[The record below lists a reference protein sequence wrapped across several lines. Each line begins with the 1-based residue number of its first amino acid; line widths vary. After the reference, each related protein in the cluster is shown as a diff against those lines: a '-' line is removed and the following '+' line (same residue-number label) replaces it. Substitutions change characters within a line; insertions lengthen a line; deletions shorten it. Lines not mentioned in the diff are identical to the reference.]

1 MRSLDVDGSSSS
13 DESNLYVVRKGSVR
27 HHSQP
32 DLLDV
37 DVDIDKQEKVKVS
50 VKRAE
55 SDVEKRSEKSLSD
68 KKEKRK
74 SRMFTG
80 RDRANTGGNTGEGS
94 MFSLK
99 NPMTMIRAIGSA
111 MDINAESN
119 EEQF

>member
-13 DESNLYVVRKGSVR
+13 DESNMYVVSKGSVR

-37 DVDIDKQEKVKVS
+37 DEDIDKPEKVKVS
-50 VKRAE
+50 VKRTE
-55 SDVEKRSEKSLSD
+55 SDVEKRSEKRLSD

-80 RDRANTGGNTGEGS
+80 RDRANTGSNPGEGS

-99 NPMTMIRAIGSA
+99 NPMTMLRAIGSA

-119 EEQF
+119 AEQF